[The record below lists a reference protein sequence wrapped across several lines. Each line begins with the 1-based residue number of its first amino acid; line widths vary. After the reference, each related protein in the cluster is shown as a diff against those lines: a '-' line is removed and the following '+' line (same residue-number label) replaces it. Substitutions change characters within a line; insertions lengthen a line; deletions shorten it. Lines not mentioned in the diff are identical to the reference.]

1 MGAEQH
7 PLAFRG
13 RFQAFAGRRPD
24 KTLIDPYRFMLSLV
38 E

>member
-1 MGAEQH
+1 MRGEKH

-13 RFQAFAGRRPD
+13 RFQAFAGRLSD